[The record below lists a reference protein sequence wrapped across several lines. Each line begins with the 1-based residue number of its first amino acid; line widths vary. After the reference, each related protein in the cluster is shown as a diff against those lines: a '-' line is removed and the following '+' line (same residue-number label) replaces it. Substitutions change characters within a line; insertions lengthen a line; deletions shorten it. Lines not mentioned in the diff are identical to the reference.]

1 MIRIILFLLFIALA
15 AEGAAWI
22 DDQPGSVV
30 DLWNPPTGLLAPK
43 DSGKPTIFVPPSSRA
58 PGGAEAC
65 TPPLPCGAQL
75 LGTVQR
81 NGAVE
86 LRVPALR
93 W

>member
-1 MIRIILFLLFIALA
+1 MWRGLAILLMLTATEPA
-15 AEGAAWI
+15 QA
-22 DDQPGSVV
+22 DQPGSVV
-30 DLWNPPTGLLAPK
+30 DLWNPPTGLMPPK

>member
-1 MIRIILFLLFIALA
+1 MWRGLAILLMLA
-15 AEGAAWI
+15 VTAPAQA
-22 DDQPGSVV
+22 DQPSSVV
-30 DLWNPPTGLLAPK
+30 DWWNPPTGLMPPK

-58 PGGAEAC
+58 PGRTEAC